1 MKEQEE
7 FIEEFLLIIEKIETA
22 DCIGK
27 DIRPWLADLCELMK
41 KYKVCVEGED
51 GIVRR

>member
-7 FIEEFLLIIEKIETA
+7 FIEEFVLLAEKIETA
-22 DCIGK
+22 AALDK

-41 KYKVCVEGED
+41 KYGVCAEGDD